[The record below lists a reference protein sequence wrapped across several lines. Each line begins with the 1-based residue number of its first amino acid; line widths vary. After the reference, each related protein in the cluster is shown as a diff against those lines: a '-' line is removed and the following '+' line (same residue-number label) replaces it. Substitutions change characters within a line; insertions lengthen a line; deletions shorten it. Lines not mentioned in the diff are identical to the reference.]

1 MCGQTA
7 AGQVGRNE
15 VSMHTILKKE
25 MLIERTWH
33 MTVHAPLVAR
43 KCRAGQ
49 FLMLRIHERGERIP
63 LTIADWDREAG
74 TIDIYFQEIGATT
87 ELLATLGEGEAILD
101 VVGPLG
107 NPTHVERLDGSFVMV
122 GGGFGIAA
130 GYPVARAFKE
140 AGNRVIAVLG
150 AKTKGLLI
158 CEDML
163 KGVCDEVLVATNDGS
178 YGVQGLVS
186 DVLQGLLDRG
196 EDIRLVFPVGPPIMM
211 KVISQMTLPLKIR
224 TVVSLNSVMVD
235 GTGMCGSCRVTVAG
249 KTRFVCSEGID
260 FDGHEVD
267 WDEMMSRQKMYSRQE
282 QEALDYYHEHCAC
295 HGGAR

>member
-1 MCGQTA
+1 
-7 AGQVGRNE
+7 
-15 VSMHTILKKE
+15 MHTIVKKE
-25 MLIERTWH
+25 IVTERTWH
-33 MTVHAPLVAR
+33 LRVEAPLVAR
-43 KCRAGQ
+43 KCQAGQ
-49 FLMLRIHERGERIP
+49 FLILRIHENGERIP

-74 TIDIYFQEIGATT
+74 TIDIYFQEIGAST
-87 ELLATLGEGEAILD
+87 ELLATLGEGDTILD

-107 NPTHVERLDGSFVMV
+107 NPSHVEKLDGTFVMV

-130 GYPVARAFKE
+130 GYPVARAYKE

-150 AKTKGLLI
+150 AKTRGLLI
-158 CEDML
+158 CEEML
-163 KGVCDEVLVATNDGS
+163 KAICDEVYVATNDGS
-178 YGVQGLVS
+178 YGRQGMVS
-186 DVLQGLLDRG
+186 DVLQGLLDEG
-196 EDIRLVFPVGPPIMM
+196 EDIRLIFPVGPPIMM
-211 KVISQMTLPLKIR
+211 KVISQMTLPLKIK

-282 QEALDYYHEHCAC
+282 AEALEHYHEHGAC
-295 HGGAR
+295 RGGCR

>member
-1 MCGQTA
+1 
-7 AGQVGRNE
+7 
-15 VSMHTILKKE
+15 MHTILKKE
-25 MLIERTWH
+25 IVTERTWQ
-33 MTVHAPLVAR
+33 MRVSAPLVAG

-49 FLMLRIHERGERIP
+49 FLMLRIHENGERIP

-74 TIDIYFQEIGATT
+74 TVDIYFQEIGATT
-87 ELLATLGEGEAILD
+87 ELLATLGVGDSIRD

-107 NPTHVERLDGSFVMV
+107 NPSHVEKLDGTFVMV

-150 AKTKGLLI
+150 AKTRGLLI
-158 CEDML
+158 CEEML
-163 KGVCDEVLVATNDGS
+163 KATCDEVYVATNDGS
-178 YGVQGLVS
+178 YGRQGMVS
-186 DVLQGLLDRG
+186 DVLQGLLDEG
-196 EDIRLVFPVGPPIMM
+196 ENIKLIFPVGPPIMM
-211 KVISQMTLPLKIR
+211 KVISQMTLPLKIK

-282 QEALDYYHEHCAC
+282 AEALTYYHEHGAC
-295 HGGAR
+295 WGGDR

>member
-1 MCGQTA
+1 
-7 AGQVGRNE
+7 
-15 VSMHTILKKE
+15 MHTILSKKI
-25 MLIERTWH
+25 LTERTWH
-33 MTVHAPLVAR
+33 MRVEAPLVAR
-43 KCRAGQ
+43 KCLPGQ
-49 FLMLRIHERGERIP
+49 FLMLRIQEDEERIP

-87 ELLATLGEGEAILD
+87 ELLATLEVGDTILD

-107 NPTHVERLDGSFVMV
+107 NPSHIEKLDGTFVMV

-130 GYPVARAFKE
+130 GYPVARAYKE

-150 AKTKGLLI
+150 AKTRKLLI

-163 KGVCDEVLVATNDGS
+163 KAVCDEIYVATNDGS
-178 YGVQGLVS
+178 YGRQGMVS
-186 DVLQGLLDRG
+186 DVLQGLLDEG
-196 EDIRLVFPVGPPIMM
+196 EDIKLIFPVGPPIMM
-211 KVISQMTLPLKIR
+211 KVISQMTLPLKIK

-260 FDGHEVD
+260 FDGHEVN
-267 WDEMMSRQKMYSRQE
+267 WDEMMSRQKMYGRQE
-282 QEALDYYHEHCAC
+282 AEALAHYHEHGAC
-295 HGGAR
+295 RGGVR

>member
-1 MCGQTA
+1 
-7 AGQVGRNE
+7 
-15 VSMHTILKKE
+15 MHTILEKN

-33 MTVHAPLVAR
+33 MRVTAPLIAR
-43 KCRAGQ
+43 NCRAGQ
-49 FLMLRIHERGERIP
+49 FLVLRIHEEGERIP
-63 LTIADWDREAG
+63 LTIANWDRVAG

-87 ELLATLGEGEAILD
+87 ELLATLEAGDAILD

-107 NPTHVERLDGSFVMV
+107 NPTHVQKLDGTFVMV

-140 AGNRVIAVLG
+140 AGNKVIAVLG
-150 AKTKGLLI
+150 AKTGNLLI

-163 KGVCDEVLVATNDGS
+163 QAVCDEVLVATNDGS
-178 YGVQGLVS
+178 RGTQGMVS

-196 EDIRLVFPVGPPIMM
+196 ENVSLIYPVGPPIMM
-211 KVISQMTLPLKIR
+211 KVISQMTMPLKIK
-224 TVVSLNSVMVD
+224 TIVSLNSVMVD

-260 FDGHEVD
+260 FDGHEVN

-282 QEALDYYHEHCAC
+282 QEALSHYHEHGAC
-295 HGGAR
+295 HGGSR

>member
-1 MCGQTA
+1 
-7 AGQVGRNE
+7 
-15 VSMHTILKKE
+15 MHTIVHKQILT
-25 MLIERTWH
+25 ERTWH
-33 MTVHAPLVAR
+33 MRVTAPLIAR

-49 FLMLRIHERGERIP
+49 FLMLRIHEKGERIP

-74 TIDIYFQEIGATT
+74 TIDIYFQEIGAST
-87 ELLATLGEGEAILD
+87 ELLATLEKGDSILD

-107 NPTHVERLDGSFVMV
+107 NPSHVEKLDGTFVMV

-130 GYPVARAFKE
+130 GFPVARAFRE

-150 AKTKGLLI
+150 AKTRNLLI
-158 CEDML
+158 CVDML
-163 KGVCDEVLVATNDGS
+163 REVCDEVLVATNDGS
-178 YGVQGLVS
+178 YGRQGMVS
-186 DVLQGLLDRG
+186 DVLQGILDGG
-196 EDIRLVFPVGPPIMM
+196 ENVRLIYPVGPPIMM
-211 KVISQMTLPLKIR
+211 KVISQMTLPLKIK

-282 QEALDYYHEHCAC
+282 QEALAYYHEHGPCL
-295 HGGAR
+295 GGSR

>member
-1 MCGQTA
+1 M
-7 AGQVGRNE
+7 
-15 VSMHTILKKE
+15 MHTIVKKE
-25 MLIERTWH
+25 IVTERTWH
-33 MTVHAPLVAR
+33 MRVAAPLVAG
-43 KCRAGQ
+43 KCQAGQ
-49 FLMLRIHERGERIP
+49 FLILRIHEEGERIP

-74 TIDIYFQEIGATT
+74 TIDIYFQEIGAST
-87 ELLATLGEGEAILD
+87 ELLATLGEGDAILD

-107 NPTHVERLDGSFVMV
+107 NPSHVEKLGGTFVMV

-130 GYPVARAFKE
+130 GYPVARAYKE

-150 AKTKGLLI
+150 AKTRGLLI

-163 KGVCDEVLVATNDGS
+163 KAICDEVYVATNDGS
-178 YGVQGLVS
+178 YGRQGMVS
-186 DVLQGLLDRG
+186 DVLQGLLDAG
-196 EDIRLVFPVGPPIMM
+196 EDIRLIFPVGPPIMM
-211 KVISQMTLPLKIR
+211 KVISQMTLPLKIK

-282 QEALDYYHEHCAC
+282 AEALEHYREHGAC
-295 HGGAR
+295 RGGCR

>member
-1 MCGQTA
+1 
-7 AGQVGRNE
+7 
-15 VSMHTILKKE
+15 MHTIVKKE
-25 MLIERTWH
+25 IVTERTWH
-33 MTVHAPLVAR
+33 MRVEAPLVAR
-43 KCRAGQ
+43 KCQAGQ
-49 FLMLRIHERGERIP
+49 FLILRIHENGERIP

-74 TIDIYFQEIGATT
+74 TIDIYFQEIGAST

-107 NPTHVERLDGSFVMV
+107 NPSHVEKLDGTFVMV

-130 GYPVARAFKE
+130 GYPVARAYKE

-150 AKTKGLLI
+150 AKTRGLLI
-158 CEDML
+158 CEEML
-163 KGVCDEVLVATNDGS
+163 KAICDEVYVATNDGS
-178 YGVQGLVS
+178 YGKQGMVS
-186 DVLQGLLDRG
+186 DVLQGLLDEG
-196 EDIRLVFPVGPPIMM
+196 EDIRLIFPVGPPIMM
-211 KVISQMTLPLKIR
+211 KVISQMTLPLKIK

-282 QEALDYYHEHCAC
+282 AEALEHYHEHGAC
-295 HGGAR
+295 RGGCR

>member
-1 MCGQTA
+1 
-7 AGQVGRNE
+7 
-15 VSMHTILKKE
+15 MHTILHKE
-25 MLIERTWH
+25 MLTERTWH
-33 MTVHAPLVAR
+33 MRVEAPLIAR

-49 FLMLRIHERGERIP
+49 FLILRIHEKGERIP

-87 ELLATLGEGEAILD
+87 ELLASLAVGERILD
-101 VVGPLG
+101 FVGPLG
-107 NPTHVERLDGSFVMV
+107 NPTHVEKLDGTFVMV

-140 AGNRVIAVLG
+140 AGNRVVAVLG
-150 AKTKGLLI
+150 AKTRNLLI
-158 CEDML
+158 CEEILDA
-163 KGVCDEVLVATNDGS
+163 VCDEVLVATNDGS
-178 YGVQGLVS
+178 YGSQGLVS
-186 DVLQGLLDRG
+186 DVLQGLLDSG
-196 EDIRLVFPVGPPIMM
+196 ERVALVYPVGPPIMM
-211 KVISQMTLPLKIR
+211 KVISQMTLPLKLK

-282 QEALDYYHEHCAC
+282 QEALAYYHEQ
-295 HGGAR
+295 GGCQGGCR

>member
-1 MCGQTA
+1 
-7 AGQVGRNE
+7 
-15 VSMHTILKKE
+15 MHTILQKN

-33 MTVHAPLVAR
+33 MRVSAPLIAR

-49 FLMLRIHERGERIP
+49 FLILRIDEKGERIP
-63 LTIADWDREAG
+63 LTIADWNRKEG
-74 TIDIYFQEIGATT
+74 TIDIYFQEIGAST
-87 ELLATLGEGEAILD
+87 ERLATLEKGDSILD

-107 NPTHVERLDGSFVMV
+107 NPSHVEKLDGTFVMV

-163 KGVCDEVLVATNDGS
+163 NAVSDEVLVATNDGS
-178 YGVQGLVS
+178 YGKQGLVS
-186 DVLQGLLDRG
+186 DILQDLLDRG
-196 EDIRLVFPVGPPIMM
+196 EKIRLIFPVGPPIMM
-211 KVISQMTLPLKIR
+211 KVISEMTRPLKIK
-224 TVVSLNSVMVD
+224 TIVSLNPVMVD

-282 QEALDYYHEHCAC
+282 QEALAHYHEHGAC

>member
-1 MCGQTA
+1 
-7 AGQVGRNE
+7 
-15 VSMHTILKKE
+15 MHTILSKQV
-25 MLIERTWH
+25 LTERTWH
-33 MTVHAPLVAR
+33 MRVSAPLVAR
-43 KCRAGQ
+43 RCRAGQ
-49 FLMLRIHERGERIP
+49 FLMLRIHEKGERIP

-74 TIDIYFQEIGATT
+74 TVDIYFQEIGATT
-87 ELLATLGEGEAILD
+87 ELLATLGAGDAILD

-107 NPTHVERLDGSFVMV
+107 NPSHIEKLGGTFVMV

-150 AKTKGLLI
+150 AKTRGLLI

-163 KGVCDEVLVATNDGS
+163 KAVCDEVYVATNDGS
-178 YGVQGLVS
+178 YGTRGLVS
-186 DVLQGLLDRG
+186 DVLQTLLDQG
-196 EDIRLVFPVGPPIMM
+196 EDIRLIFPVGPPIMM
-211 KVISQMTLPLKIR
+211 KVISRMTLPLKIR

-267 WDEMMSRQKMYSRQE
+267 WDEMMSRQKMYGRQE
-282 QEALDYYHEHCAC
+282 AEALAHYHEHGCC
-295 HGGAR
+295 KGGEQ

>member
-1 MCGQTA
+1 
-7 AGQVGRNE
+7 
-15 VSMHTILKKE
+15 MHTIVHKE
-25 MLIERTWH
+25 IVTERTWH
-33 MTVHAPLVAR
+33 MRVKAPLVAR

-49 FLMLRIHERGERIP
+49 FLMLRIHEQGERIP
-63 LTIADWDREAG
+63 LTIANWHRDDG
-74 TIDIYFQEIGATT
+74 TIDIYFQEIGAST
-87 ELLATLGEGEAILD
+87 ELLATLEVGDSILD

-107 NPTHVERLDGSFVMV
+107 NPSHVEKLDGTFVMV

-150 AKTKGLLI
+150 AKTRNLLI
-158 CEDML
+158 CVDML
-163 KGVCDEVLVATNDGS
+163 REVCDEVLVATNDGS
-178 YGVQGLVS
+178 YGKQGMVS
-186 DVLQGLLDRG
+186 DVLQGLLDGG
-196 EDIRLVFPVGPPIMM
+196 ENIRLIFPVGPPIMM
-211 KVISQMTLPLKIR
+211 KVISQMTLPLRIK

-282 QEALDYYHEHCAC
+282 QEALAYYHEHGPCR
-295 HGGAR
+295 GGSR

>member
-1 MCGQTA
+1 
-7 AGQVGRNE
+7 
-15 VSMHTILKKE
+15 MHTILHKE
-25 MLIERTWH
+25 MMTERTWH
-33 MTVHAPLVAR
+33 MRVEAPLIAR

-49 FLMLRIHERGERIP
+49 FLILRIHDKGERIP

-87 ELLATLGEGEAILD
+87 ELLATLEVGDRILD
-101 VVGPLG
+101 FVGPLG
-107 NPTHVERLDGSFVMV
+107 NPTHVGKLDGTFVMV

-140 AGNRVIAVLG
+140 AGNRVVAVLG
-150 AKTKGLLI
+150 AKTRNLLI

-163 KGVCDEVLVATNDGS
+163 KAVCDEVLVATNDGS
-178 YGVQGLVS
+178 YGTQGMVS
-186 DVLQGLLDRG
+186 DVLQGLLDSG
-196 EDIRLVFPVGPPIMM
+196 ERVALVYPVGPPIMM
-211 KVISQMTLPLKIR
+211 KVISQMTLPLKLK

-260 FDGHEVD
+260 FDGHDVD

-282 QEALDYYHEHCAC
+282 QEALAHYHEH
-295 HGGAR
+295 GGCQGGCR

>member
-1 MCGQTA
+1 
-7 AGQVGRNE
+7 V
-15 VSMHTILKKE
+15 HTILLKK
-25 MLIERTWH
+25 MLTERTWH
-33 MTVHAPLVAR
+33 MRLMAPLVAA
-43 KCRAGQ
+43 KCSAGQ
-49 FLMLRIHERGERIP
+49 FIMLRIHECGERIP
-63 LTIADWDREAG
+63 LTIADWDRDAG

-87 ELLATLGEGEAILD
+87 ELLATLQVGDTILD

-107 NPTHVERLDGSFVMV
+107 NPSHVKKIDGSFVMV

-150 AKTKGLLI
+150 AKTRKLLI
-158 CEDML
+158 CEEML
-163 KGVCDEVLVATNDGS
+163 KAVCDEVHVATNDGS
-178 YGVQGLVS
+178 YGRHGMVT
-186 DVLQGLLDRG
+186 DVLQELLDRG

-211 KVISQMTLPLKIR
+211 KVISMMTLPLKIK

-267 WDEMMSRQKMYSRQE
+267 WDEMMSRQKMYGRQE
-282 QEALDYYHEHCAC
+282 AEALYHYHEHGAC
-295 HGGAR
+295 PGGGR

>member
-1 MCGQTA
+1 
-7 AGQVGRNE
+7 
-15 VSMHTILKKE
+15 MHKILLKK
-25 MLIERTWH
+25 MLIERTWN
-33 MTVHAPLVAR
+33 MRVTAPLIAR

-49 FLMLRIHERGERIP
+49 FLILRIDEKGERIP
-63 LTIADWDREAG
+63 LTIADWNREEG

-87 ELLATLGEGEAILD
+87 ERLARLEEGESILD

-107 NPTHVERLDGSFVMV
+107 NPSHIEKLAGTFVMV

-163 KGVCDEVLVATNDGS
+163 KSVCDEVLVATNDGS
-178 YGVQGLVS
+178 YGKQGMVS
-186 DVLQGLLDRG
+186 DILQDLLDRG
-196 EDIRLVFPVGPPIMM
+196 EDIKMIYPVGPPIMM
-211 KVISQMTLPLKIR
+211 KVISDMTRPLKIK
-224 TVVSLNSVMVD
+224 TVVSLNPVMVD

-260 FDGHEVD
+260 FDGHEVN

-282 QEALDYYHEHCAC
+282 KEALEHYHAHGAC

>member
-1 MCGQTA
+1 
-7 AGQVGRNE
+7 
-15 VSMHTILKKE
+15 MHTIVHKQILT
-25 MLIERTWH
+25 ERTWH
-33 MTVHAPLVAR
+33 MRVTAPLIAR

-49 FLMLRIHERGERIP
+49 FLMLRIHEKGERIP
-63 LTIADWDREAG
+63 LTIADWDRETG
-74 TIDIYFQEIGATT
+74 TIDIYFQEIGAST
-87 ELLATLGEGEAILD
+87 ELLATLEKGDSILD

-107 NPTHVERLDGSFVMV
+107 NPSHVDKLDGTFVMV

-150 AKTKGLLI
+150 AKTRNLLI
-158 CEDML
+158 CVDML
-163 KGVCDEVLVATNDGS
+163 REVCDEVLVATNDGS
-178 YGVQGLVS
+178 YGRQGMVS
-186 DVLQGLLDRG
+186 DVLQGLLDGG
-196 EDIRLVFPVGPPIMM
+196 ENIRLIFPVGPPIMM
-211 KVISQMTLPLKIR
+211 KVISQMTLPLKIK

-282 QEALDYYHEHCAC
+282 QEALAYYHEHGPCL
-295 HGGAR
+295 GGSR

>member
-1 MCGQTA
+1 
-7 AGQVGRNE
+7 
-15 VSMHTILKKE
+15 MHTILQKN

-33 MTVHAPLVAR
+33 MRVSAPLIAR

-49 FLMLRIHERGERIP
+49 FLILRIDEKGERIP
-63 LTIADWDREAG
+63 LTIADWNSTEG
-74 TIDIYFQEIGATT
+74 TIDIYFQEIGAST
-87 ELLATLGEGEAILD
+87 ERLARLEKGNSILD

-107 NPTHVERLDGSFVMV
+107 NPSHVEKLDGTFIMV

-158 CEDML
+158 CEDLL
-163 KGVCDEVLVATNDGS
+163 KAVSDEVLVATNDGS
-178 YGVQGLVS
+178 YGKQGLVS
-186 DVLQGLLDRG
+186 DILQDLLDRG
-196 EDIRLVFPVGPPIMM
+196 EKIKLIFPVGPPIMM
-211 KVISQMTLPLKIR
+211 KVISEMTRPLKIK
-224 TVVSLNSVMVD
+224 TVVSLNPVMVD

-282 QEALDYYHEHCAC
+282 QEALTHYHEHGAC

>member
-1 MCGQTA
+1 
-7 AGQVGRNE
+7 
-15 VSMHTILKKE
+15 MHTIVKKE
-25 MLIERTWH
+25 IVTERTWH
-33 MTVHAPLVAR
+33 MRVEAPLVAR
-43 KCRAGQ
+43 KCQAGQ
-49 FLMLRIHERGERIP
+49 FLILRIHENGERIP

-74 TIDIYFQEIGATT
+74 TIDIYFQEIGAST
-87 ELLATLGEGEAILD
+87 ELLATLAEGETILD

-107 NPTHVERLDGSFVMV
+107 NPSHVEKLDGTFVMV

-130 GYPVARAFKE
+130 GYPVARAYKE

-150 AKTKGLLI
+150 AKTRGLLI
-158 CEDML
+158 CEEML
-163 KGVCDEVLVATNDGS
+163 KAICDEVYVATNDGS
-178 YGVQGLVS
+178 YGRQGMVS
-186 DVLQGLLDRG
+186 DVLQGLLDEG
-196 EDIRLVFPVGPPIMM
+196 EDIRLIFPVGPPIMM
-211 KVISQMTLPLKIR
+211 KVISQMTLPLKIK

-282 QEALDYYHEHCAC
+282 AEALEHYHEHGAC
-295 HGGAR
+295 RGGCR

>member
-1 MCGQTA
+1 
-7 AGQVGRNE
+7 
-15 VSMHTILKKE
+15 MHRIEKKE
-25 MLIERTWH
+25 NVTERTWH
-33 MTVHAPLVAR
+33 MKVEAPLIAR

-49 FLMLRIHERGERIP
+49 FIILRIHEKGERIP
-63 LTIADWDREAG
+63 LTIADWDREQG

-87 ELLATLGEGEAILD
+87 ELLAGMEEGERILD

-107 NPTHVERLDGSFVMV
+107 NPSHIEKLEGTFVMV

-140 AGNRVIAVLG
+140 AGNRVVAVLG
-150 AKTKGLLI
+150 AKTRGLII

-163 KGVCDEVLVATNDGS
+163 REVCDEVLFATNDGS
-178 YGVQGLVS
+178 YGTQGLVS
-186 DVLQGLLDRG
+186 DVLQELLDRG
-196 EDIRLVFPVGPPIMM
+196 EQVSLVYPVGPPIMM
-211 KVISQMTLPLKIR
+211 KVISQMTVPLKLR
-224 TVVSLNSVMVD
+224 TIVSLNSVMVD

-260 FDGHEVD
+260 FDGHQVD

-282 QEALDYYHEHCAC
+282 QEALEYQHEHGSCK
-295 HGGAR
+295 GGCR

>member
-1 MCGQTA
+1 
-7 AGQVGRNE
+7 
-15 VSMHTILKKE
+15 MHTIVQKE
-25 MLIERTWH
+25 IVTERTWH
-33 MTVHAPLVAR
+33 MRVEAPLIAG
-43 KCRAGQ
+43 KCQAGQ
-49 FLMLRIHERGERIP
+49 FLMLRIHENGERIP

-74 TIDIYFQEIGATT
+74 IIDIYFQEIGATT
-87 ELLATLGEGEAILD
+87 ELLASLEVGDTILD

-107 NPTHVERLDGSFVMV
+107 NPSHVEKLDGTFVMV

-130 GYPVARAFKE
+130 GYPVARAYKQ

-150 AKTKGLLI
+150 AKTRGLLI
-158 CEDML
+158 CEEML
-163 KGVCDEVLVATNDGS
+163 QAVCDEVLVATNDGS
-178 YGVQGLVS
+178 YGTQGMVS
-186 DVLQGLLDRG
+186 DVLQGLLDSG
-196 EDIRLVFPVGPPIMM
+196 EPVVLVYPVGPPIMM
-211 KVISQMTLPLKIR
+211 KVISQMTLPLKLK

-282 QEALDYYHEHCAC
+282 QEALAYYHEH
-295 HGGAR
+295 GGCQGGSR

>member
-1 MCGQTA
+1 
-7 AGQVGRNE
+7 
-15 VSMHTILKKE
+15 MHTILSKQV
-25 MLIERTWH
+25 LTERTWH
-33 MTVHAPLVAR
+33 MRVSAPLVAGR
-43 KCRAGQ
+43 CRAGQ
-49 FLMLRIHERGERIP
+49 FLMLRIHENGERIP

-74 TIDIYFQEIGATT
+74 TVDIYFQEIGATT
-87 ELLATLGEGEAILD
+87 EQLATLEAGDSILD

-107 NPTHVERLDGSFVMV
+107 NPSHIEKLGGTFVMV

-150 AKTKGLLI
+150 AKTRGLLI

-163 KGVCDEVLVATNDGS
+163 KAVCDEVYVATNDGS
-178 YGVQGLVS
+178 YGTRGLVS
-186 DVLQGLLDRG
+186 DVLQTLLDQG
-196 EDIRLVFPVGPPIMM
+196 EDIRLIFPVGPPIMM
-211 KVISQMTLPLKIR
+211 KVISQMTLPLKIK

-267 WDEMMSRQKMYSRQE
+267 WDEMMSRQKMYGRQE
-282 QEALDYYHEHCAC
+282 AEALAHYHEHGCC
-295 HGGAR
+295 KGGER

>member
-1 MCGQTA
+1 
-7 AGQVGRNE
+7 
-15 VSMHTILKKE
+15 MHTILQKN
-25 MLIERTWH
+25 MLIERTWR
-33 MTVHAPLVAR
+33 MRVAAPLIAR

-49 FLMLRIHERGERIP
+49 FLMLRIHEEGERIP
-63 LTIADWDREAG
+63 LTIADWDRDAG

-87 ELLATLGEGEAILD
+87 ELLATLNAGDAILD

-107 NPTHVERLDGSFVMV
+107 NPTHVQKLDGTFVMV

-150 AKTKGLLI
+150 AKTGNLLI
-158 CEDML
+158 CEEML
-163 KGVCDEVLVATNDGS
+163 QAVCDEVHVATNDGS
-178 YGVQGLVS
+178 RGTQGMVS
-186 DVLQGLLDRG
+186 DVLQALLDGG
-196 EDIRLVFPVGPPIMM
+196 ENVDLIYPVGPPIMM
-211 KVISQMTLPLKIR
+211 KVISQMTLPLKIK
-224 TVVSLNSVMVD
+224 TIVSLNSVMVD

-260 FDGHEVD
+260 FDGHEVN

-282 QEALDYYHEHCAC
+282 QEALAHYHEHGAC
-295 HGGAR
+295 HGGSR

>member
-1 MCGQTA
+1 
-7 AGQVGRNE
+7 
-15 VSMHTILKKE
+15 MHTILQKN

-33 MTVHAPLVAR
+33 MRVMAPLIAR

-49 FLMLRIHERGERIP
+49 FLILRIDEKGERIP
-63 LTIADWDREAG
+63 LTIADWNSTEG
-74 TIDIYFQEIGATT
+74 TIDIYFQEIGAST
-87 ELLATLGEGEAILD
+87 ERLARLEEGDSILD

-107 NPTHVERLDGSFVMV
+107 NPSHVEKLDGTFVMV

-130 GYPVARAFKE
+130 GYPVARAFKD

-158 CEDML
+158 CEDL
-163 KGVCDEVLVATNDGS
+163 LNAVCDELLVATNDGS
-178 YGVQGLVS
+178 YGKQGMVS
-186 DVLQGLLDRG
+186 DILQDLLDRG
-196 EDIRLVFPVGPPIMM
+196 EKIRLIFPVGPPIMM
-211 KVISQMTLPLKIR
+211 KVISEMTRPLKIK
-224 TVVSLNSVMVD
+224 TVVSLNPVMVD

-282 QEALDYYHEHCAC
+282 QEALAHYHEHGAC